1 MPKLKI
7 GLIVFTKA
15 AASAAYYGGYALD
28 CQAYSS
34 IYIGVGYRYSLFSKQ
49 FSATIIAESL
59 YSRVYSFQDQDDC

>member
-7 GLIVFTKA
+7 ALILFFTEA

-34 IYIGVGYRYSLFSKQ
+34 IYIGVG
-49 FSATIIAESL
+49 
-59 YSRVYSFQDQDDC
+59 

>member
-7 GLIVFTKA
+7 GLIVFTEA

-34 IYIGVGYRYSLFSKQ
+34 VYIGVG
-49 FSATIIAESL
+49 
-59 YSRVYSFQDQDDC
+59 

>member
-1 MPKLKI
+1 MMADSSWNTSLLYLKLCQHSDICAGMPKLKI

-34 IYIGVGYRYSLFSKQ
+34 IYIGV
-49 FSATIIAESL
+49 
-59 YSRVYSFQDQDDC
+59 